1 MNYPRNYQSGGDSSS
16 AAAGKRAA
24 LSHIRGLLAPAMVAD
39 EYVVIRWR
47 DETGAMRRERVVPL
61 DWQGRAK
68 VVTACDKVIDLN
80 SIEEVAQ

>member
-61 DWQGRAK
+61 DWQGRTK

>member
-1 MNYPRNYQSGGDSSS
+1 MHYPSNYQSGGDSSS
-16 AAAGKRAA
+16 SAAGKRAA

-47 DETGAMRRERVVPL
+47 DVNGAMRRERVVPIE
-61 DWQGRAK
+61 WQGRTK